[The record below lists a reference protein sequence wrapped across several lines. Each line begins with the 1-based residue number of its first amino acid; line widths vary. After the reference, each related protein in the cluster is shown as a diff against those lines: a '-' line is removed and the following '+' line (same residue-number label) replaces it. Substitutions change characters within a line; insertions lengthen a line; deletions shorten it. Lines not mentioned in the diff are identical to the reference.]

1 MLLNTAVNIA
11 RDAGRQAVRDV
22 MEARQRSNPWEI
34 TECWLKIAIAQALYR
49 EAREPGSP
57 LLPIHDEF
65 LECNA
70 SNLGSDSEH
79 PLDIVVLY
87 PMPEDKNRWDR
98 SPAIGVIE
106 IKKALGNNVSA
117 DAKRLARLA
126 SSPPALPSQPLKWV
140 MFVVFI
146 NGTNAQVVSQ
156 NESRVTSVVQQCG
169 LAPLT
174 TCQPQ
179 SAPQRPAAATGDDSW
194 FDIMCYGKD
203 LTPNVP

>member
-1 MLLNTAVNIA
+1 MLLNTAANIA
-11 RDAGRQAVRDV
+11 QHAGRQAVRDV
-22 MEARQRSNPWEI
+22 MAARQRSNPWEI

-49 EAREPGSP
+49 EARKPGSP
-57 LLPIHDEF
+57 LLRIHDEF
-65 LECNA
+65 LESNI
-70 SNLGSDSEH
+70 SNLGSLDEH

-87 PMPEDKNRWDR
+87 PDDDPWVCC
-98 SPAIGVIE
+98 PALGVIE
-106 IKKALGNNVSA
+106 IKKIFFDVNA

-140 MFVVFI
+140 IFVVFI
-146 NGTNAQVVSQ
+146 NGANAQVVSQ
-156 NESRVTSVVQQCG
+156 NELRVASVVQQCG

-179 SAPQRPAAATGDDSW
+179 SAPQRPAAATGSDPW

-203 LTPNVP
+203 LAPNSP